1 VKAVGLYEQGKPMVQ
16 TAGTY
21 RIAIQG
27 VLDEGW
33 SDRLGGLKIRPARS
47 RDGQAITILSG
58 EMVDQTALL
67 GVLNTLYDLH
77 LPIFF
82 VESLPA
88 PGPVPGSIG

>member
-1 VKAVGLYEQGKPMVQ
+1 MAK
-16 TAGTY
+16 TRGTY
-21 RIAIQG
+21 RITIRG

-33 SDRLGGLKIRPARS
+33 STRLGGVEILSARS
-47 RDGQAITILSG
+47 TDGQAITILTG

-77 LPIFF
+77 LPILS

-88 PGPVPGSIG
+88 ADTVSGPIS